1 MDTKKFNM
9 EKTYQ
14 TCKLIKNRVD
24 LYLYEMAILFANL
37 GTDSTVEEVKEAY
50 AKEAV
55 FIDKIEELDPVKA
68 RSLRTSY

>member
-1 MDTKKFNM
+1 M

-55 FIDKIEELDPVKA
+55 FIDKIEELDPVKGS
-68 RSLRTSY
+68 SLRTSY

>member
-1 MDTKKFNM
+1 M

>member
-1 MDTKKFNM
+1 MINQRN
-9 EKTYQ
+9 YQ

>member
-1 MDTKKFNM
+1 M

-50 AKEAV
+50 AKEAI